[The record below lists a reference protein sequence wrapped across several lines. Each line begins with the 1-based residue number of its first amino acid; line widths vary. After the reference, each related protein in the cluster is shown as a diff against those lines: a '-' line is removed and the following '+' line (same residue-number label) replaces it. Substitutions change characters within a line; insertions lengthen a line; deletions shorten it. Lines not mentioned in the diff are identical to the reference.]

1 MSMSQLKNSTS
12 SGETAIPALL
22 ASAPFKA
29 ATDALAENHDR
40 FIDELITLTEI
51 PAPPF
56 REEVRGQVYRDLLT
70 AANLSDVSVDAIGNV
85 TGLRR
90 GKAGAGRKIVI
101 SAHLDTVFPVGT
113 DVTVRRDGYRL
124 AAPGVGDNT
133 RGLATILA
141 YLKALDAA
149 GIETRDDILVLATVG
164 EEGEGDLRG
173 MRHFFAESSYRSR
186 IAAVICLD
194 GPTPANTIVSA
205 GTGSKRYRVTFRGP
219 GGHSFADHGIV
230 NPMIAAARTV
240 VELGRL
246 SLPDDPKTTCSSTV
260 IKGGNSVNAIPA
272 EVSLMVDLR
281 SNSSAELVELDT
293 LFREI
298 VLQSC
303 HVENDSRS
311 IEKGAIAVDIV
322 AIGDRPAGMTIAGEL
337 TRAAAAAIEAI
348 GETPVFGTFS
358 TDANM
363 AMSLG
368 IPAVTLSWGGEG
380 GDAHSLSEW
389 TDVDPAKSLRGM
401 SVGLA
406 VLLACAGTE
415 TGGN

>member
-1 MSMSQLKNSTS
+1 MSKPRTFVP
-12 SGETAIPALL
+12 SGEPSIRALL

-29 ATDALAENHDR
+29 ATDALAETHAR
-40 FIDELITLTEI
+40 FIGELIMLTEV

-56 REEVRGQVYRDLLT
+56 KEERRGSAYRGLLE
-70 AANLSDVSVDAIGNV
+70 AANLEEIAIDAVGNV

-90 GKAGAGRKIVI
+90 GNGRGERLIAI
-101 SAHLDTVFPVGT
+101 SAHLDTVFPEGT

-141 YLKALDAA
+141 YLRALDAA
-149 GIETRDDILVLATVG
+149 EIRTRDDILVLATVG

-173 MRHFFAESSYRSR
+173 MRHFFTESVYRDR
-186 IAAVICLD
+186 IAALICLD
-194 GPTPANTIVSA
+194 GPTPANTVVSG

-240 VELGRL
+240 VELGLL

-260 IKGGNSVNAIPA
+260 IEGGNSVNAIPA

-281 SNSSAELVELDT
+281 SNSPSELVDLDAR
-293 LFREI
+293 FHGI

-311 IEKGAIAVDIV
+311 IEKGAIAVEILL
-322 AIGDRPAGMTIAGEL
+322 IGDRPAGETAAGEL
-337 TRAAAAAIEAI
+337 TRCAKAAIEAI
-348 GETPVFGTFS
+348 GQTPVFGSFS
-358 TDANM
+358 TDANV

-380 GDAHSLSEW
+380 GNAHALSEW
-389 TDVDPAKSLRGM
+389 TDVNPEKSLPGM

-406 VLLACAGTE
+406 VLLACAGVDIDQ
-415 TGGN
+415 

>member
-1 MSMSQLKNSTS
+1 MSKLKTLVPA
-12 SGETAIPALL
+12 GETAVRALL

-29 ATDALAENHDR
+29 ATDTMAQTHDR
-40 FIDELITLTEI
+40 FIDELIALTEI

-56 REEVRGQVYRDLLT
+56 KEERRGQAYRQMLE
-70 AANLSDVSVDAIGNV
+70 AAGLSDVATDAIGNV
-85 TGLRR
+85 TGIRR
-90 GKAGAGRKIVI
+90 GNGNGKRLIAI
-101 SAHLDTVFPVGT
+101 SAHLDTVFPEGT

-141 YLKALDAA
+141 YLRALDAA
-149 GIETRDDILVLATVG
+149 GIQTRDDILVLASVG

-173 MRHFFAESSYRSR
+173 MRHFFAESAYRGR
-186 IAAVICLD
+186 IAALICLD
-194 GPTPANTIVSA
+194 GPTPANAIVSG

-230 NPMIAAARTV
+230 NPMIAAARAV

-281 SNSSAELVELDT
+281 SNSTLELAALDMR
-293 LFREI
+293 FREI

-311 IEKGAIAVDIV
+311 IEKGAIAVEIV
-322 AIGDRPAGMTIAGEL
+322 LIGDRPAGVTADGEL
-337 TRAAAAAIEAI
+337 TECAAAVIEAT
-348 GETPVFGTFS
+348 GEAPVFGSFS

-363 AMSLG
+363 AMSLA

-389 TDVDPAKSLRGM
+389 TDVDPDKTFPGM

-406 VLLACAGTE
+406 VLLACAGA
-415 TGGN
+415 NI

>member
-1 MSMSQLKNSTS
+1 MSKLKTFVPA
-12 SGETAIPALL
+12 GTTAVRALL
-22 ASAPFKA
+22 ASAPFRA
-29 ATDALAENHDR
+29 ATDTLAQTHDR
-40 FIDELITLTEI
+40 FIGELIALTEI

-56 REEVRGQVYRDLLT
+56 KEERRGQVYRNMLE
-70 AANLSDVSVDAIGNV
+70 AVGLSDVATDAIGNV
-85 TGLRR
+85 TGIRR
-90 GKAGAGRKIVI
+90 GDGTGKRLIAI
-101 SAHLDTVFPVGT
+101 SAHLDTVFPEGT

-141 YLKALDAA
+141 YVRALDAA
-149 GIETRDDILVLATVG
+149 GISTRDDILVLASVG

-173 MRHFFAESSYRSR
+173 MRHFFAESAYRDR
-186 IAAVICLD
+186 IAALICLD
-194 GPTPANTIVSA
+194 GPTPANAIVSG

-230 NPMIAAARTV
+230 NPMIAAARAV

-281 SNSSAELVELDT
+281 SNSAPELAALDAR
-293 LFREI
+293 FREI
-298 VLQSC
+298 VMQSC

-311 IEKGAIAVDIV
+311 IEKGAIGVEIV
-322 AIGDRPAGMTIAGEL
+322 LIGDRPAGITADGEL
-337 TRAAAAAIEAI
+337 TECAAAAIAAI
-348 GETPVFGTFS
+348 GEAPVFGSFS

-389 TDVDPAKSLRGM
+389 TDVDPGKTLPGM

-406 VLLACAGTE
+406 TLLACAGA
-415 TGGN
+415 NI

>member
-1 MSMSQLKNSTS
+1 M
-12 SGETAIPALL
+12 
-22 ASAPFKA
+22 PFR
-29 ATDALAENHDR
+29 TVTNALAQTHDR
-40 FIDELITLTEI
+40 FVGELIALTEI

-56 REEVRGQVYRDLLT
+56 KEERRGQAYRSMLE
-70 AANLSDVSVDAIGNV
+70 AAGLSDVKADAIGNI
-85 TGLRR
+85 TGIRR
-90 GKAGAGRKIVI
+90 GDGSGERVIAI
-101 SAHLDTVFPVGT
+101 SAHLDTVFPEGT
-113 DVTVRRDGYRL
+113 DVTVRREGYRL

-141 YLKALDAA
+141 YLRALDAA
-149 GIETRDDILVLATVG
+149 GITTRDDILVLASVG

-173 MRHFFAESSYRSR
+173 MRHFFAESAYRNR
-186 IAAVICLD
+186 IAALICLD
-194 GPTPANTIVSA
+194 GPTPSNTVVSG
-205 GTGSKRYRVTFRGP
+205 GTGSKRYHVTFRGP

-230 NPMIAAARTV
+230 NPMIAAARSV

-272 EVSLMVDLR
+272 QVSLMVDLR
-281 SNSSAELVELDT
+281 SNSAPELADLET
-293 LFREI
+293 RFRDI

-311 IEKGAIAVDIV
+311 IEKGAIAVEIV
-322 AIGDRPAGMTIAGEL
+322 VIGDRPAGVTAHGEL
-337 TRAAAAAIEAI
+337 TECAAAVIEAI
-348 GETPVFGTFS
+348 GLSPVFGSFS
-358 TDANM
+358 TDANV

-380 GDAHSLSEW
+380 GDAHSLTEW
-389 TDVDPAKSLRGM
+389 TDVDPDKSLPGM

-406 VLLACAGTE
+406 VLLACAGA
-415 TGGN
+415 NI

>member
-1 MSMSQLKNSTS
+1 MSKLKTFVPA
-12 SGETAIPALL
+12 GETAVRALV

-29 ATDALAENHDR
+29 AAETLSHTHDR
-40 FIDELITLTEI
+40 FIGELITLTEI

-56 REEVRGQVYRDLLT
+56 GEERRGLVFRAMLE
-70 AANLSDVSVDAIGNV
+70 AAGLCDVATDAIGNV
-85 TGLRR
+85 TGIRR
-90 GKAGAGRKIVI
+90 GNNAADRLIAI
-101 SAHLDTVFPVGT
+101 SAHLDTVFPEGT

-141 YLKALDAA
+141 YLRALDAA
-149 GIETRDDILVLATVG
+149 GITTRDDILVLASVG

-173 MRHFFAESSYRSR
+173 MRHFFAESTYRDR
-186 IAAVICLD
+186 IAALICLD
-194 GPTPANTIVSA
+194 GPTPANTIVSG
-205 GTGSKRYRVTFRGP
+205 GTGSRRYRVTFRGP

-230 NPMIAAARTV
+230 NPMIAAARAI

-272 EVSLMVDLR
+272 DVSLMVDLR
-281 SNSSAELVELDT
+281 SNSAPELADLDAR
-293 LFREI
+293 FHEI
-298 VLQSC
+298 VMQSC
-303 HVENDSRS
+303 HFENDSRS
-311 IEKGAIAVDIV
+311 IEKGAIAVEIML
-322 AIGDRPAGMTIAGEL
+322 IGDRPAGVTAAGQL
-337 TRAAAAAIEAI
+337 TECAAAAVEAI
-348 GETPVFGTFS
+348 GEVPVFGSFS
-358 TDANM
+358 TDANV

-389 TDVDPAKSLRGM
+389 TNVDPQKTLPGM

-406 VLLACAGTE
+406 TVLACAGADIRD
-415 TGGN
+415 